1 MEFSKR
7 EGETVWADAETA
19 YKNARAA
26 YANTRASCGGGML
39 GLFVCLRGGKCFCF
53 EVFAGNLFVTVRAC
67 KHFVNFAGEI
77 SKTL

>member
-1 MEFSKR
+1 MRIQE
-7 EGETVWADAETA
+7 
-19 YKNARAA
+19 RAA
-26 YANTRASCGGGML
+26 GGGML

-67 KHFVNFAGEI
+67 KQFANFAGEI